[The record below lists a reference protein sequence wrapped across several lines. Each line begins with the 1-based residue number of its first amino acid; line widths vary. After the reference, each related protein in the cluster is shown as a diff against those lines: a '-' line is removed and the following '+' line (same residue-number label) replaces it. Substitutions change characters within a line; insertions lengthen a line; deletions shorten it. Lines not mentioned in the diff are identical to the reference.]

1 MRVLDFMT
9 TDVITVSPEDGL
21 KAAARMMVQKGISGL
36 PVVGADGKLVGII
49 TEADF
54 VKQEAGRSQQ
64 RYRRLLD
71 ALFGEREARPM
82 GETVADAMTR
92 HPVVVDK
99 EAPIS
104 EAAREMADR
113 GIKRLPVV
121 DAEGRL
127 LGIISRADIM
137 RAFARPDG
145 VIEDQVREDIIHRVL
160 MIDRDAVGV
169 ALHDG
174 HVSLTGSVPTR
185 SDARLLEELVRRVE
199 GVVGVEADLSWN
211 VDDTKPPHLDAPG

>member
-1 MRVLDFMT
+1 MRVLDVMT
-9 TDVITVSPEDGL
+9 TEVVTVTPDDGL
-21 KAAARMMVQKGISGL
+21 KAAARIMIEKGISGL
-36 PVVGADGKLVGII
+36 PVVDADGRLAGII

-99 EAPIS
+99 EARIA

-121 DAEGRL
+121 DDDGRL

-137 RAFARPDG
+137 KAFARPDE

-160 MIDRDAVGV
+160 MIDREAVGV
-169 ALHDG
+169 ALDDG
-174 HVSLTGSVPTR
+174 HVSLSGKVPTR

-199 GVVGVEADLSWN
+199 GVVGVEADLAWD
-211 VDDTKPPHLDAPG
+211 VDDTKPPHLES